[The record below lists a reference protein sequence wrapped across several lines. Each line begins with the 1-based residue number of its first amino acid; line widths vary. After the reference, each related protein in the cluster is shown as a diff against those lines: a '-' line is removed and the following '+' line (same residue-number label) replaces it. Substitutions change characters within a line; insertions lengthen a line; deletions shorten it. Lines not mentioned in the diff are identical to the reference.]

1 MMRREDI
8 PYLLEAEGCR
18 RGAEL
23 GVLNGEF
30 ALHTLDRWPSC
41 VEYVLVDLWSHQDNY
56 LDMYNEA
63 HDTHYR
69 TAMSKLKPHSPKITI
84 CRNLTTTCAGRFR
97 DAFFD
102 YVYVDAR
109 HDYTGVSADL
119 EAWWPKIRHGGIL
132 GGHDYVEQS
141 DGPQQTGQNWTLNF
155 DGSVDHA
162 GRAVK
167 GAVDDFASRRRR
179 QVVVM
184 YRESGWNSWLI
195 RK

>member
-1 MMRREDI
+1 MSMPRSQPIPPMMRREDI

-69 TAMSKLKPHSPKITI
+69 TAMSKLKPHSPFAAISQRLAPAAFGMPSSITYTWTPG
-84 CRNLTTTCAGRFR
+84 TTT
-97 DAFFD
+97 
-102 YVYVDAR
+102 
-109 HDYTGVSADL
+109 
-119 EAWWPKIRHGGIL
+119 
-132 GGHDYVEQS
+132 
-141 DGPQQTGQNWTLNF
+141 
-155 DGSVDHA
+155 
-162 GRAVK
+162 RA
-167 GAVDDFASRRRR
+167 
-179 QVVVM
+179 
-184 YRESGWNSWLI
+184 
-195 RK
+195 